1 MIFIF
6 QDSEVTGKPIY
17 SYYAIPY
24 GKAPEGDLRFA
35 PPQAADPLNDGGYR
49 HDGTYSTY
57 LLSWINKICP
67 QAGVSLQES
76 YVKMMTEKVNTK
88 SFTPE
93 ENEIMENNKKELQ
106 TKATAGKED
115 CLHLA
120 VFTPKVCNK
129 IYFVTLHCTM
139 NIFGSKSG
147 HLNR

>member
-1 MIFIF
+1 M
-6 QDSEVTGKPIY
+6 TGKPIY

-49 HDGTYSTY
+49 YDGTYSTY

-88 SFTPE
+88 SLSPE
-93 ENEIMENNKKELQ
+93 ENEIMEMNRKELQ

-120 VFTPKVCNK
+120 VFTPKV
-129 IYFVTLHCTM
+129 ITSTM
-139 NIFGSKSG
+139 
-147 HLNR
+147 